1 MFNMEI
7 LYSILVAVPFVLLGA
22 AIVTNFRGLRGFF
35 ASGREK
41 GARGRNQ
48 MILALGWFF
57 VVVPVYPVVYEV
69 VRALFY

>member
-1 MFNMEI
+1 MEI
-7 LYSILVAVPFVLLGA
+7 LYLILVAVPFVLLGA
-22 AIVTNFRGLRGFF
+22 AIVTNFRGLRGIF
-35 ASGREK
+35 ASGPEK

-57 VVVPVYPVVYEV
+57 IIMPVYPVVCEV

>member
-7 LYSILVAVPFVLLGA
+7 LYLILVAVPFVLLGA

-57 VVVPVYPVVYEV
+57 MLMPLYPVTYEV
-69 VRALFY
+69 VRTLFD